1 MGERF
6 DEKGMLIIPNPRQP
20 RMIQAA
26 NLLVITHCFCP
37 QGHDLISR
45 RASFNGYPGL
55 VLGVT
60 ADERKGLIA
69 LSPVYGEKVRLA
81 LEIDLEAGEL
91 VHLHCPACDMA
102 LPVHSAC
109 PSCGGEMIALFL
121 QPQADFSD
129 CVVVCN
135 RIDCP
140 NATIIHGGQLVAQS
154 MIDAM

>member
-20 RMIQAA
+20 RMIEAT

-37 QGHDLISR
+37 QGHELISR

-55 VLGVT
+55 LLRVKAGK
-60 ADERKGLIA
+60 RKGLIA
-69 LSPVYGEKVRLA
+69 LSPVYGDKVRVA
-81 LEIDLEAGEL
+81 LDIDLDHGEL
-91 VHLHCPACDMA
+91 VYLRCPTCDMA
-102 LPVHSAC
+102 LPVHSSC
-109 PSCGGEMIALFL
+109 PSCGGDMIALFL

-140 NATIIHGGQLVAQS
+140 NATIIQGGHLVAQS
-154 MIDAM
+154 MIDAL